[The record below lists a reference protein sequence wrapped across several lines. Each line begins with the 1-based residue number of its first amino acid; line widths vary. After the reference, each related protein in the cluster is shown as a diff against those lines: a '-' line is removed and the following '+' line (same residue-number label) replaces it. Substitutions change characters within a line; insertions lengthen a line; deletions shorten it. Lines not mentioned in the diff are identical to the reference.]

1 MMKLSYWAGGD
12 ARGEWVVVME
22 LGGRAEP
29 SGLCVLGLAPVF
41 KGVICLSKRVI
52 AVLGI
57 ISGSLG
63 EIDTLRGVLSAGALC
78 PTHFSV

>member
-1 MMKLSYWAGGD
+1 MGGND
-12 ARGEWVVVME
+12 GI
-22 LGGRAEP
+22 GGMAEP

-41 KGVICLSKRVI
+41 KGVICLSKRMI